1 MSVFAVI
8 EPKEEYNRQNEA
20 AFREEVRSLGNTT
33 YDKRGNLTVPIGKKL
48 QFTSPTGVV
57 VTLGFDGGNFTIQQN
72 TSTPFSLAS
81 ISYVTTI
88 ENGLA
93 SRTSALETTVNT
105 PTTGLVAR
113 ITAEELTRAGADSAL
128 ASRATSLEASIDT
141 PTTGLLARATSLES
155 RVSTVET
162 GKASTTVTDT
172 IDAKIENPTTGLK
185 ARATSLET
193 RVSTVETGKASTTVT
208 DTIDAKIEDPTTG
221 LKARATSV
229 EGRVSTVENNKAE
242 ASTVTSL
249 TARVASGDATGLIR
263 NSRFA
268 EPLVAGL
275 PPGWSNWS
283 AGTGTAVPRW
293 VHTGGNAFRLAGGAT
308 VQAGLQ
314 ASSFPA
320 NSVRGGSRFRV
331 LIEAVLASGTY
342 DGSGVYIDWRN
353 AGGVQTGT
361 NTISLAN
368 TADTSATVSNSAAGF
383 RSWDVEVVAPA
394 NSVRANFYVMSHW
407 ETHSGGLAVANS
419 IDWHLVDLV
428 PVSNRVSLAEA
439 NITTLQTTTSNLN
452 LNKAEASTVTT
463 LSSRVSAAA
472 GGMDQVEDFAAD
484 GLHWTTNF
492 GGSPGT
498 IADAANGATY
508 VDVAGIGRCLQIN
521 TYPFYL
527 TPKAAFKPVP
537 GRRYRLTVRCG
548 AGADASVAPLT
559 VAINNVNGLN
569 AIWEHGIP
577 TAVAYAVPGVSASA
591 NVTVAEGFKTISREW
606 ALSGNLGIYDAA
618 WRLRIDVTRPT
629 EGATGGTV
637 LIADFRVEDVTD
649 VLAAASRGAAAE
661 GSGLVKNSLFQVP
674 FSGTQIPPD
683 WNSFANGT
691 GTQVD
696 RTSGTGKA
704 YRLVS
709 TAGLQ
714 SGNQQSIPDGSLKPG
729 RYTLRAKL
737 RRVAGTLDGAAVYIL
752 FRNTANTDLQAFS
765 FPLATTANTAGE
777 TRTDPDGITTWELPV
792 TAPANTSRGVIYFMN
807 HYSPAGSIALTN
819 TIDWYEVDLFPVTY
833 ADVRVAAAEANI
845 TTLQSTTVDL
855 QNNKAEA
862 STVSAIDAKIE
873 TPTTGLKARASSLE
887 TRVTSVETGKAA
899 TTVTDAID
907 AKIETAGTGLK
918 ARASSLEGRVT
929 SVETNKAEAS
939 SVTTLTAQVGGA
951 ASGSAINSSPNFA
964 DNANATG
971 VPTNWANWTNGSGT
985 RVTGIA
991 PQPYAFTLAG
1001 GAGEQAGISQ
1011 FRAGALTKG
1020 FYVIEA
1026 DVTLNSG
1033 AFTGAGVWVDW
1044 QVATV
1049 GAGAAVVFATDPDVT
1064 GAAVGAGTTGRL
1076 YRWRKLVEVQG
1087 VPDNG
1092 HTSIYAMSHWDS
1104 HGSVASANSITW
1116 HRCAIRAASQAEIEA
1131 RQAKLDLVTANAAIT
1146 ANQSAQAGINSAQA
1160 TTNSTLSAQVVGAA
1174 SGGPAINSSP
1184 SFADNANATGVP
1196 TNWTDWVNASANTS
1210 RSTGVS
1216 PQPYAITMNGV
1227 AGQQTGIRQVL
1238 SGLALPAGWYVLE
1251 ADAELISGT
1260 FVGAGVFVYSQ
1271 QGASDTSITVSFEV
1285 DPDVSGTAPGNGSTG
1300 KIYRWRKLV
1309 QFTHTA
1315 PNAGWPAI
1323 YATTHWNGL
1332 GSNASANVIKF
1343 HRAAIR
1349 AASQAEI
1356 EARQAKNDLVTT
1368 NANVASNTSA
1378 IASNTASI
1386 ASQGT
1391 TITTNFVKAT
1401 DVGVNLV
1408 PNSTGLRGRT
1418 GWEGALDWSTYEHPL
1433 WGHWFRRGFTG
1444 ATVSEEFYTS
1454 LISANAGEQYSLSFV
1469 PYIAGLTSG
1478 VARVF
1483 VAFYNSGGTYIG
1495 EGANVSL
1502 TPSVHR
1508 VRQQVEAIAA
1518 PAGTAY
1524 MRFVIALGSAV
1535 GNGGYAEVGFWQA
1548 KIEQGIRATAWRA
1561 DGDLIN
1567 NFARLVTAEASIVT
1581 NSSAIATETSARTS
1595 ADTALTAN
1603 FTALRSANDADSL
1616 PSTFE
1621 KDDLFWATNASFVTE
1636 SGIGRVFQ
1644 ATSGGHYIKTR
1655 GKIQVSLNRTYRI
1668 TSRHRVKTNTTNGIN
1683 PKPLTGIRGF
1693 DASGNTTGNG
1703 HWVGSF
1709 VQRTTSDGW
1718 ITVSGQFTTA
1728 EILSLQAEVVSIEA
1742 YAEPNWSDLGTSNAV
1757 TQIQFLKLEDVTD
1770 IVTTNATITA
1780 NQSAQAGVNSAQA
1793 ATNST
1798 LSAQV
1803 GGAASGS
1810 AINTSPSFAD
1820 NANATGIPTNW
1831 YEWTNA
1837 AADGT
1842 RQTGIAPQPYAYQQ
1856 AGRAGE
1862 NGGVYQPMFGRF
1874 SAGWHVIE
1882 ADITLVSGALTGA
1895 GVLLNADPGGVYT
1908 EYRLTFATDADV
1920 NGTVIGAGTT
1930 GQLYKFRKLVQVG
1943 RGDTY
1948 NHIYAMSHY
1957 TAFGSTASANSIKFH
1972 RVAVR
1977 AASQAEI
1984 EARQAK
1990 IDLVTANAN
1999 IASNASAIATET
2011 SARAAADTTLSAK
2024 INVNGNRFPHPQ
2036 PLSTTLPAGW
2046 VGTGLEVGTWQP
2058 LGGHFYYRPRSSGGS
2073 ATTEYYYYD
2082 VEPTASAW
2090 VSTGEQY
2097 TLSAV
2102 GYGGAG
2108 TAGDRLLMWLE
2119 YYNSGGTMVYSSPQ
2133 VLLNAYAPSER
2144 YSTTAAY
2151 TSGGEYVRRRVVFA
2165 REWAAS
2171 GSYQDTAFNYIKL
2184 ERGPVATA
2192 YTADGALTPLQAS
2205 VTTNASAIAT
2215 VNGAAAFWETIV
2227 SAGGG
2232 DLSAVRLKAGSTGSY
2247 IELISTVLR
2256 LANVSNGAVIE
2267 VMRAISGEA
2276 FFSRPIS
2283 SDSASRRLT
2292 IGPGYGVSGSEVVLW
2307 FGPVATAPSSQS
2319 RTNGYFALGTDG
2331 KIYFGGTDLAV
2342 ATAPMTATITGSV
2355 SNSHNDNVTPTINT
2369 SVSVTGVTNAT
2380 SPYTYQWALVGL
2392 DTGSVAPE
2400 LTGVTA
2406 SAVGVYRGA
2415 TLPVNA
2421 DYGVYLSCTITDANG
2436 KQCVKH
2442 WSYVDVSTA
2451 N

>member
-1 MSVFAVI
+1 MASAFPSTFERDGEFFTVDGSFNPTADLSGTFSDVAV
-8 EPKEEYNRQNEA
+8 EGRA
-20 AFREEVRSLGNTT
+20 L
-33 YDKRGNLTVPIGKKL
+33 
-48 QFTSPTGVV
+48 
-57 VTLGFDGGNFTIQQN
+57 
-72 TSTPFSLAS
+72 
-81 ISYVTTI
+81 
-88 ENGLA
+88 
-93 SRTSALETTVNT
+93 SRTGGQSVLQKGRLQVRAGRTYSCTARIRIQTDATNGYNPQPLV
-105 PTTGLVAR
+105 GLVAY
-113 ITAEELTRAGADSAL
+113 TADGTYLGGAVWTAGFVTKSVAD
-128 ASRATSLEASIDT
+128 
-141 PTTGLLARATSLES
+141 
-155 RVSTVET
+155 
-162 GKASTTVTDT
+162 
-172 IDAKIENPTTGLK
+172 
-185 ARATSLET
+185 
-193 RVSTVETGKASTTVT
+193 
-208 DTIDAKIEDPTTG
+208 
-221 LKARATSV
+221 
-229 EGRVSTVENNKAE
+229 
-242 ASTVTSL
+242 
-249 TARVASGDATGLIR
+249 
-263 NSRFA
+263 
-268 EPLVAGL
+268 
-275 PPGWSNWS
+275 GWMTL
-283 AGTGTAVPRW
+283 GGTATTATILGTFPTAAFIRFYSEPCW
-293 VHTGGNAFRLAGGAT
+293 NGSGTSNAVAQITQCNFADVTESTAAAGSAT
-308 VQAGLQ
+308 AS
-314 ASSFPA
+314 ASS
-320 NSVRGGSRFRV
+320 
-331 LIEAVLASGTY
+331 AS
-342 DGSGVYIDWRN
+342 S
-353 AGGVQTGT
+353 A
-361 NTISLAN
+361 S
-368 TADTSATVSNSAAGF
+368 TSATNAGTSASAASTSATNAATQASNASTSASNASTSAGNAASSATTAATQASNAAGSASSASSSASSASASATAASNSA
-383 RSWDVEVVAPA
+383 
-394 NSVRANFYVMSHW
+394 
-407 ETHSGGLAVANS
+407 
-419 IDWHLVDLV
+419 
-428 PVSNRVSLAEA
+428 
-439 NITTLQTTTSNLN
+439 
-452 LNKAEASTVTT
+452 T
-463 LSSRVSAAA
+463 LS
-472 GGMDQVEDFAAD
+472 
-484 GLHWTTNF
+484 
-492 GGSPGT
+492 
-498 IADAANGATY
+498 AT
-508 VDVAGIGRCLQIN
+508 
-521 TYPFYL
+521 F
-527 TPKAAFKPVP
+527 
-537 GRRYRLTVRCG
+537 
-548 AGADASVAPLT
+548 
-559 VAINNVNGLN
+559 
-569 AIWEHGIP
+569 
-577 TAVAYAVPGVSASA
+577 
-591 NVTVAEGFKTISREW
+591 
-606 ALSGNLGIYDAA
+606 
-618 WRLRIDVTRPT
+618 
-629 EGATGGTV
+629 
-637 LIADFRVEDVTD
+637 
-649 VLAAASRGAAAE
+649 
-661 GSGLVKNSLFQVP
+661 
-674 FSGTQIPPD
+674 
-683 WNSFANGT
+683 
-691 GTQVD
+691 
-696 RTSGTGKA
+696 
-704 YRLVS
+704 
-709 TAGLQ
+709 
-714 SGNQQSIPDGSLKPG
+714 
-729 RYTLRAKL
+729 
-737 RRVAGTLDGAAVYIL
+737 
-752 FRNTANTDLQAFS
+752 
-765 FPLATTANTAGE
+765 
-777 TRTDPDGITTWELPV
+777 
-792 TAPANTSRGVIYFMN
+792 
-807 HYSPAGSIALTN
+807 
-819 TIDWYEVDLFPVTY
+819 
-833 ADVRVAAAEANI
+833 
-845 TTLQSTTVDL
+845 
-855 QNNKAEA
+855 
-862 STVSAIDAKIE
+862 
-873 TPTTGLKARASSLE
+873 
-887 TRVTSVETGKAA
+887 
-899 TTVTDAID
+899 
-907 AKIETAGTGLK
+907 
-918 ARASSLEGRVT
+918 
-929 SVETNKAEAS
+929 
-939 SVTTLTAQVGGA
+939 
-951 ASGSAINSSPNFA
+951 ASGSQGSINSSATFA

-1001 GAGEQAGISQ
+1001 GAGAQAGISQ

-1049 GAGAAVVFATDPDVT
+1049 GAGAAVVFSTDPDVT

-1092 HTSIYAMSHWDS
+1092 HTSIYAMSHWDG
-1104 HGSVASANSITW
+1104 HGSIASANSITW

-1131 RQAKLDLVTANAAIT
+1131 RQAKLDLVTANAAISS
-1146 ANQSAQAGINSAQA
+1146 NQLAQAGVNSAQA

-1184 SFADNANATGVP
+1184 NFADNANATGVP

-1271 QGASDTSITVSFEV
+1271 MTGQGDTTITVSFAA
-1285 DPDVSGTAPGNGSTG
+1285 DPDVSGAAPGNGSTG

-1323 YATTHWNGL
+1323 YAATHWDGL

-1391 TITTNFVKAT
+1391 TLTATLVKAT

-1454 LISANAGEQYSLSFV
+1454 LLSANAGEQYSLSFV

-1495 EGANVSL
+1495 EGAGVSL

-1581 NSSAIATETSARTS
+1581 NSSAIATETSAR
-1595 ADTALTAN
+1595 
-1603 FTALRSANDADSL
+1603 
-1616 PSTFE
+1616 
-1621 KDDLFWATNASFVTE
+1621 
-1636 SGIGRVFQ
+1636 
-1644 ATSGGHYIKTR
+1644 
-1655 GKIQVSLNRTYRI
+1655 
-1668 TSRHRVKTNTTNGIN
+1668 
-1683 PKPLTGIRGF
+1683 
-1693 DASGNTTGNG
+1693 
-1703 HWVGSF
+1703 
-1709 VQRTTSDGW
+1709 
-1718 ITVSGQFTTA
+1718 
-1728 EILSLQAEVVSIEA
+1728 
-1742 YAEPNWSDLGTSNAV
+1742 
-1757 TQIQFLKLEDVTD
+1757 
-1770 IVTTNATITA
+1770 
-1780 NQSAQAGVNSAQA
+1780 
-1793 ATNST
+1793 
-1798 LSAQV
+1798 
-1803 GGAASGS
+1803 
-1810 AINTSPSFAD
+1810 
-1820 NANATGIPTNW
+1820 
-1831 YEWTNA
+1831 
-1837 AADGT
+1837 
-1842 RQTGIAPQPYAYQQ
+1842 
-1856 AGRAGE
+1856 
-1862 NGGVYQPMFGRF
+1862 
-1874 SAGWHVIE
+1874 
-1882 ADITLVSGALTGA
+1882 
-1895 GVLLNADPGGVYT
+1895 
-1908 EYRLTFATDADV
+1908 
-1920 NGTVIGAGTT
+1920 
-1930 GQLYKFRKLVQVG
+1930 
-1943 RGDTY
+1943 
-1948 NHIYAMSHY
+1948 
-1957 TAFGSTASANSIKFH
+1957 
-1972 RVAVR
+1972 
-1977 AASQAEI
+1977 
-1984 EARQAK
+1984 
-1990 IDLVTANAN
+1990 
-1999 IASNASAIATET
+1999 
-2011 SARAAADTTLSAK
+2011 AAADTTLSAK

-2058 LGGHFYYRPRSSGGS
+2058 LGGNFYYRPRSSGGS

-2108 TAGDRLLMWLE
+2108 TAGDRLVMWLE
-2119 YYNSGGTMVYSSPQ
+2119 YFNSGGTMVYQSPH
-2133 VLLNAYAPSER
+2133 VLLAAYAPPER

-2171 GSYQDTAFNYIKL
+2171 GSYQDTVFNYIKL

-2276 FFSRPIS
+2276 YFSRPIS

-2331 KIYFGGTDLAV
+2331 KIYFGSNDLAV
-2342 ATAPMTATITGSV
+2342 LTTPMTATITGSV
-2355 SNSHNDNVTPTINT
+2355 STSHNTSVTPTVNT
-2369 SVSVTGVTNAT
+2369 TVSVTGVTNAT

-2392 DTGSVAPE
+2392 DPGSVAPE

-2406 SAVGVYRGA
+2406 SAVDVYRGA
-2415 TLPVNA
+2415 TLATNA

-2451 N
+2451 S